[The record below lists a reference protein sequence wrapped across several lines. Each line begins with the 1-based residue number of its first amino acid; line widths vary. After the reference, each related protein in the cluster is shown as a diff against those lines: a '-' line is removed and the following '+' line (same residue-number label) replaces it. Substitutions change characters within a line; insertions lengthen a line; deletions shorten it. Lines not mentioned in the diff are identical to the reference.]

1 MMKSDSR
8 EYKSALLVGA
18 SGLVGGHCLR
28 FLLEEPSYAAVIAL
42 VRRPLPVIHDKLI
55 QQIVDFDE
63 LESLGQCPPVD
74 DVFCCLGT
82 TIRKAGTQDA
92 FRKVDFDYPVKIA
105 ALTEHCGA
113 AQFLLVS
120 SLGADPHSC
129 VFYSRVKGEV
139 EEAIRKI
146 SYTTINIFRPSL
158 LLGERTEHRT
168 GEKAGTCIM
177 SGLNHVL
184 VGPLKKYRAIQ
195 ARDVARAML
204 STAQMHFC
212 GVNIFESRRIQ
223 EIADKQSYVNAGTVG

>member
-1 MMKSDSR
+1 MTKSDSI
-8 EYKSALLVGA
+8 EYKTALLVGA

-28 FLLEEPSYAAVIAL
+28 FLLDELSYAHVIVL
-42 VRRPLPVIHDKLI
+42 VRRPLQVVHDKLI
-55 QQIVDFDE
+55 QLVINFDE
-63 LESLGQCPPVD
+63 LESLGQCPPAD

-82 TIRKAGTQDA
+82 TIKKAGTQDA

-120 SLGADPHSC
+120 SLGADPHSR

-158 LLGERTEHRT
+158 LLGERTEYRA
-168 GEKAGTCIM
+168 GEKAGAWMM
-177 SGLNHVL
+177 SGLNHIL
-184 VGPLKKYRAIQ
+184 VGSLKKYRAIG
-195 ARDVARAML
+195 ARDVAQAMVR
-204 STAQMHFC
+204 TAQWNLC
-212 GVNIFESRRIQ
+212 GVNIFESQRIQ
-223 EIADKQSYVNAGTVG
+223 EIADKQS